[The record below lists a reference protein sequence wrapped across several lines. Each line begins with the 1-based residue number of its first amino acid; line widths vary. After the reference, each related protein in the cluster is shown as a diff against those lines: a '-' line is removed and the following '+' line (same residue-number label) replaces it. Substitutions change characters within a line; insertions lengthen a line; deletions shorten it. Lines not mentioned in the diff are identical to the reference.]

1 MFLSVIKE
9 INRLISKQMPN
20 ISLKVTTEKNW
31 HCQNFNFLSL
41 NYLSLGQFLQS
52 PNSRR
57 YHWNLKRP
65 VLTENNQRS
74 GSKTV
79 VFSIISI
86 LKGIMFSSQ
95 RVHAFCLNKNI
106 NFIKNETESKMENL
120 THSFR
125 EMNPV
130 LQLIWESQ
138 IKSETV
144 ISWSM

>member
-57 YHWNLKRP
+57 YHWNLKHP